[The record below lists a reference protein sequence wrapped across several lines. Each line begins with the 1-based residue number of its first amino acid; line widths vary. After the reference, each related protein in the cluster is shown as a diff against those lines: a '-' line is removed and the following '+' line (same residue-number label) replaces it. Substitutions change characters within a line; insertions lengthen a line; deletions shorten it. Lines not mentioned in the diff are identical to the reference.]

1 MLLVKKTILVSTF
14 ASTTTKYGWHN
25 DERLEMFWLLFDYV
39 DKLKYGKCLKTPFA
53 SAKRFFIQAQTNSLP
68 PTPNRYTFIINDIHQ
83 TSRDNFSPLLSRSI
97 SMIRLHQYLNLH
109 LEINMNKVDLRCVGA
124 DLKREDREFKLQMNS
139 LINYGMLV
147 SKRQKI

>member
-14 ASTTTKYGWHN
+14 AYTTTEYGWHN

-39 DKLKYGKCLKTPFA
+39 DKLKYGKCLKILFA
-53 SAKRFFIQAQTNSLP
+53 SAKRFFIQTQTNSF
-68 PTPNRYTFIINDIHQ
+68 TFIINDIHQ
-83 TSRDNFSPLLSRSI
+83 TSLDNFSPLLSRSL

-124 DLKREDREFKLQMNS
+124 DLKREDREFKLQINS
-139 LINYGMLV
+139 SINYGMLE